1 MKIISKITIIFT
13 LVTTIFLTYFSF
25 VGIET
30 DKLNNQIKSKLTSVN
45 KNLDLELKQIN
56 LKLNPLELKINVKI
70 LGAKIKSRKEVL
82 ETESIKTKISLISFF
97 KDEFVIKNLD
107 ISTKF
112 MDIGDLISFT
122 KTFNNNPKLI
132 IFEKLLHVKGFIL
145 ADLKI
150 NFDNKGNIKNN
161 YFAKGYV
168 KDAKLSLLKDYKL
181 HDLNFVFK
189 IEKDNFEIQDI
200 EFMFNDINFISDT
213 VNLKRNKLGY
223 TLKGNLDNKL
233 VELNNK
239 NFALLKERFI
249 PDLGVE
255 KIIFGSK
262 NEFSFNLDKNFKISN
277 EYILSNIDIKKFRIT
292 NNFKLK
298 NIFPKINDKI
308 FIENNNLKIEYNKS
322 NFYIEGNG
330 DIYLQNN
337 KDYIDFKVEKK
348 NQLINFEGLI
358 KLDKDPF
365 IIDFL
370 NFKKDQ
376 NYETKI
382 KFNGYRDVTKKIFL
396 KSIRLDEN
404 KNTIEAKNIQLSS
417 KFKIKSINNINA
429 DYVDIQDQRNI
440 FNIKKTNN
448 KYVLQGSSFN
458 GDNLVENILVG
469 DENKDYFNE
478 DFELILKI
486 KKVRL
491 DNEFNLKN
499 LSGNLKF
506 KKQKLFEANLKGDFT
521 NQKEMKFTVITKD
534 NKTITTLFLDFAKPI
549 VKKYKFIKGFDDGI
563 LDFYSIRDG
572 DVSNSTLKI
581 YDFKLKELP
590 TLTKLLTL
598 ASLQGIA
605 DILSGE
611 GIRFDEFE
619 MKFENKKKLMTINE
633 IYAIG
638 PAISVLMNGY
648 VEKDKLISLRGTLV
662 PATTINKAIGTIPVL
677 GKILV
682 GSKTGEGVFGV
693 SFKVKGP
700 PTNLE
705 TSVNPIKTL
714 TPRFI
719 TRTLEKIKKTNSI
732 GF

>member
-1 MKIISKITIIFT
+1 MKIISKIIIIFT
-13 LVTTIFLTYFSF
+13 LFTIIFITYFSL

-30 DKLNNQIKSKLTSVN
+30 DKFNNQIKSKLISVN
-45 KNLDLELKQIN
+45 KNLDLELEQVN

-70 LGAKIKSRKEVL
+70 LGSKIKSRNEAL

-97 KDEFVIKNLD
+97 KNEFLIKNLD
-107 ISTKF
+107 ISTKSI
-112 MDIGDLISFT
+112 DIENLVSFT
-122 KTFNNNPKLI
+122 KTFYNNPKII
-132 IFEKLLHVKGFIL
+132 IFEKFLQVKGFVI

-168 KDAKLSLLKDYKL
+168 KDAKLSLFKDHKL
-181 HDLNFVFK
+181 SDLNFVFK
-189 IEKDNFEIQDI
+189 IEKDNLEIQDS
-200 EFMFNDINFISDT
+200 EFILDGINFFADKID
-213 VNLKRNKLGY
+213 LKKIKQGY
-223 TLKGNLDNKL
+223 SLNGNLNNKI

-239 NFALLKERFI
+239 NFNLFREKFI
-249 PDLGVE
+249 PDIGVE
-255 KIIFGSK
+255 KITFSSK
-262 NEFSFNLDKNFKISN
+262 NEFSFNLDENFKISN
-277 EYILSNIDIKKFRIT
+277 EYILSNIDVKKFLIV

-308 FIENNNLKIEYNKS
+308 LIENNNLKLEYNK
-322 NFYIEGNG
+322 NNLYIGGKG
-330 DIYLQNN
+330 DIYLQDNR
-337 KDYIDFKVEKK
+337 DYIDFKIEKK
-348 NQLINFEGLI
+348 DQLINFAGQI

-365 IIDFL
+365 LINFL

-382 KFNGYRDVTKKIFL
+382 RFNGYRDSTKQIFL

-404 KNTIEAKNIQLSS
+404 ENTIEGKNIKFSS
-417 KFKIKSINNINA
+417 KFKIKDIRNINVN
-429 DYVDIQDQRNI
+429 YLDIQDQRNI
-440 FNIKKTNN
+440 FNIKKI
-448 KYVLQGSSFN
+448 KSRYVLEGSSFN
-458 GDNLVENILVG
+458 GDSLLKNILVG
-469 DENKDYFNE
+469 DQNKNYFDE
-478 DFELILKI
+478 DFELILK
-486 KKVRL
+486 VENFRL
-491 DNEFNLKN
+491 DSEYNLKN

-506 KKQKLFEANLKGDFT
+506 KKQKLFEGNLEGDFPK
-521 NQKEMKFTVITKD
+521 QKKMKFTAKTND
-534 NKTITTLFLDFAKPI
+534 NKTITTLFLDLAEPI
-549 VKKYKFIKGFDDGI
+549 VKKYKFIKGFDDGV
-563 LDFYSIRDG
+563 LDFYSIKDG
-572 DVSNSTLKI
+572 DVSYSTLKI

-619 MKFENKKKLMTINE
+619 MKFENKKKLMNINE

-648 VEKDKLISLRGTLV
+648 IEKDKLISLRGTLV

-693 SFKVKGP
+693 SFKIKGP
-700 PTNLE
+700 PKNLE

-719 TRTLEKIKKTNSI
+719 TRTLEKIKKN
-732 GF
+732 

>member
-1 MKIISKITIIFT
+1 MKIISKIIIIFT
-13 LVTTIFLTYFSF
+13 LFTIIFITYFSL

-30 DKLNNQIKSKLTSVN
+30 DKFNNQIKSKLISVN
-45 KNLDLELKQIN
+45 KNLDLELEQVN

-70 LGAKIKSRKEVL
+70 LGSKIKSRNEAL

-97 KDEFVIKNLD
+97 KNEFLIKNLD
-107 ISTKF
+107 ISTKSI
-112 MDIGDLISFT
+112 DIENLVSFT
-122 KTFNNNPKLI
+122 KTFYNNPKII
-132 IFEKLLHVKGFIL
+132 IFEKFLQVKGFVI

-168 KDAKLSLLKDYKL
+168 KDAKLSLFKDHKL
-181 HDLNFVFK
+181 SDLNFVFK
-189 IEKDNFEIQDI
+189 IEKDNLEIQDS
-200 EFMFNDINFISDT
+200 EFILDGINFFADKID
-213 VNLKRNKLGY
+213 LKKIKQGY
-223 TLKGNLDNKL
+223 SLNGNLNNKI

-239 NFALLKERFI
+239 NFNLFREKFI
-249 PDLGVE
+249 PDIGVE
-255 KIIFGSK
+255 KITFSSK
-262 NEFSFNLDKNFKISN
+262 NEFSFNLDENFKISN
-277 EYILSNIDIKKFRIT
+277 EYILSNIDVKKFLIV

-308 FIENNNLKIEYNKS
+308 LIENNNLKLEYNK
-322 NFYIEGNG
+322 NNLYIGGKG
-330 DIYLQNN
+330 DIYLQDNR
-337 KDYIDFKVEKK
+337 DYIDFKIEKK
-348 NQLINFEGLI
+348 DQLINFAGQI

-365 IIDFL
+365 LINFL

-382 KFNGYRDVTKKIFL
+382 RFNGYRDSAKQIFL

-404 KNTIEAKNIQLSS
+404 ENTIEGKNIKFSS
-417 KFKIKSINNINA
+417 KFKIKDIKNINVN
-429 DYVDIQDQRNI
+429 YLDIQDQRNI
-440 FNIKKTNN
+440 FNIKKINSR
-448 KYVLQGSSFN
+448 YVLEGSSFN
-458 GDNLVENILVG
+458 GDSLLKNILVG
-469 DENKDYFNE
+469 DQNKDYFDE

-486 KKVRL
+486 ENFRL
-491 DNEFNLKN
+491 DSEYNLKN

-506 KKQKLFEANLKGDFT
+506 KKQKLFEGNLEGDFPK
-521 NQKEMKFTVITKD
+521 QKKMKFTAKTND
-534 NKTITTLFLDFAKPI
+534 NKTITTLFLDLAEPI
-549 VKKYKFIKGFDDGI
+549 VKKYKFIKGFDDGV
-563 LDFYSIRDG
+563 LDFYSIKDG
-572 DVSNSTLKI
+572 DVSYSTLKI

-619 MKFENKKKLMTINE
+619 MKFENKKKLMNINE

-648 VEKDKLISLRGTLV
+648 IEKDKLISLRGTLV

-693 SFKVKGP
+693 SFKIKGP
-700 PTNLE
+700 PKNLE

-719 TRTLEKIKKTNSI
+719 TRTLEKIKKN
-732 GF
+732 

>member
-13 LVTTIFLTYFSF
+13 LVIIIFLTYFSL

-30 DKLNNQIKSKLTSVN
+30 DQFNNQIKSKLTSIN
-45 KNLDLELKQIN
+45 KNLDLELKQVN
-56 LKLNPLELKINVKI
+56 LKLNPLKLKINVKI
-70 LGAKIKSRKEVL
+70 LGSKIKNKKEVL

-97 KDEFVIKNLD
+97 KNEFVVKNLD
-107 ISTKF
+107 ISTKS
-112 MDIGDLISFT
+112 INIEDLISFT
-122 KTFNNNPKLI
+122 KTFYDNPKII
-132 IFEKLLHVKGFIL
+132 IFEKFFQVKGFIV
-145 ADLKI
+145 ADLRI

-168 KDAKLSLLKDYKL
+168 KDTKLSLFKNYKID
-181 HDLNFVFK
+181 DLNFVFK
-189 IEKDNFEIQDI
+189 IEKDNLEIQDS
-200 EFMFNDINFISDT
+200 EFILNDINFISDKI
-213 VNLKRNKLGY
+213 NLKKNKQGY
-223 TLKGNLDNKL
+223 TLKGNFNNKI

-239 NFALLKERFI
+239 NLALFEEKII
-249 PDLGVE
+249 PNLGVE

-262 NEFSFNLDKNFKISN
+262 NEFSLNLDKNFKISN
-277 EYILSNIDIKKFRIT
+277 EYILSNIDIKKFQIT

-298 NIFPKINDKI
+298 KVFPKINDKI
-308 FIENNNLKIEYNKS
+308 FIENNNLKIEYNK
-322 NFYIEGNG
+322 NNLYIEGKG

-348 NQLINFEGLI
+348 NKLINFEGLI

-365 IIDFL
+365 IINFL
-370 NFKKDQ
+370 NFEKDQ

-382 KFNGYRDVTKKIFL
+382 KFNGYRDATKKIFL

-404 KNTIEAKNIQLSS
+404 KNSIEAKNIQLSS

-429 DYVDIQDQRNI
+429 DYIDIQDQQNI

-448 KYVLQGSSFN
+448 KYVLQGSTFN
-458 GDNLVENILVG
+458 GDSLLENILVG
-469 DENKDYFNE
+469 DERKDYFNE

-486 KKVRL
+486 KNVRL

-506 KKQKLFEANLKGDFT
+506 KKQKLFEGNLKGDFT

-563 LDFYSIRDG
+563 LDFYSIKDG
-572 DVSNSTLKI
+572 DISNSTLKI

-611 GIRFDEFE
+611 GIRFNEFE
-619 MKFENKKKLMTINE
+619 MKFENKKKLMIINE

-700 PTNLE
+700 PKNLE

-719 TRTLEKIKKTNSI
+719 TRTLEKIKKN
-732 GF
+732 

>member
-1 MKIISKITIIFT
+1 MKIISKIIITFT
-13 LVTTIFLTYFSF
+13 LLTMIFITYFSL

-30 DKLNNQIKSKLTSVN
+30 DKFNNQIKSKLISVD
-45 KNLDLELKQIN
+45 KNLDLELEQVN

-70 LGAKIKSRKEVL
+70 LGSKIKSRNEVL

-97 KDEFVIKNLD
+97 KNEFLIKNLD
-107 ISTKF
+107 ISTKSI
-112 MDIGDLISFT
+112 DIENLVSFT
-122 KTFNNNPKLI
+122 KTFYNNPKII
-132 IFEKLLHVKGFIL
+132 IFEKFLQVKGFVI
-145 ADLKI
+145 ADFKI
-150 NFDNKGNIKNN
+150 NFDNEGNIKNN

-168 KDAKLSLLKDYKL
+168 KDAKLSLFKDHKL
-181 HDLNFVFK
+181 SDLNFVFK
-189 IEKDNFEIQDI
+189 IEKDNLEIQDS
-200 EFMFNDINFISDT
+200 EFILDGINFFSDKID
-213 VNLKRNKLGY
+213 LKKIKQGY
-223 TLKGNLDNKL
+223 SLNGNLNNKI

-239 NFALLKERFI
+239 NFSLFREKFI
-249 PDLGVE
+249 SDMGVE
-255 KIIFGSK
+255 KITFSSK
-262 NEFSFNLDKNFKISN
+262 NEFSFNLDENFKISN
-277 EYILSNIDIKKFRIT
+277 EYILSNFDVKKFLIA

-308 FIENNNLKIEYNKS
+308 LIENNNLKIEYNK
-322 NFYIEGNG
+322 NNLYIGGKG
-330 DIYLQNN
+330 DIYLQDN
-337 KDYIDFKVEKK
+337 KDYIDFKIEKK
-348 NQLINFEGLI
+348 DQLINFAGQI

-365 IIDFL
+365 LINFL

-382 KFNGYRDVTKKIFL
+382 RFNGYRDSTKQIFL

-404 KNTIEAKNIQLSS
+404 ENIIEGKNIKFSS
-417 KFKIKSINNINA
+417 KFKIKDIRNINVN
-429 DYVDIQDQRNI
+429 YLDIQDQRNI
-440 FNIKKTNN
+440 FNIKKINSR
-448 KYVLQGSSFN
+448 YVLEGSSFN
-458 GDNLVENILVG
+458 GDSLLKNILVG
-469 DENKDYFNE
+469 DQNKDYFDE

-486 KKVRL
+486 KNFRL
-491 DNEFNLKN
+491 DSEYNLKN

-506 KKQKLFEANLKGDFT
+506 KKQKLFEGNLEGDFPK
-521 NQKEMKFTVITKD
+521 QKKMKFTAKTND
-534 NKTITTLFLDFAKPI
+534 NKTITTLFLDLAEPI
-549 VKKYKFIKGFDDGI
+549 VKKYKFIKGFDDGV
-563 LDFYSIRDG
+563 LDFYSIKDG
-572 DVSNSTLKI
+572 DVSYSTLKI

-619 MKFENKKKLMTINE
+619 MKFENKKKLMNINE

-648 VEKDKLISLRGTLV
+648 IEKDKLISLRGTLV

-693 SFKVKGP
+693 SFKIKGP
-700 PTNLE
+700 PKNLE

-719 TRTLEKIKKTNSI
+719 TRTLEKIKKN
-732 GF
+732 

>member
-1 MKIISKITIIFT
+1 MKIISKIIIIFT
-13 LVTTIFLTYFSF
+13 LFTIIFIAYFSL
-25 VGIET
+25 VGVET
-30 DKLNNQIKSKLTSVN
+30 DKFNNQIKSKLISVN
-45 KNLDLELKQIN
+45 KNLDLELEQVN

-70 LGAKIKSRKEVL
+70 LGSKIKSRSEAL

-97 KDEFVIKNLD
+97 RNEFLIKNLD
-107 ISTKF
+107 ISTKSI
-112 MDIGDLISFT
+112 DIENLVSFT
-122 KTFNNNPKLI
+122 KTFYNNPKII
-132 IFEKLLHVKGFIL
+132 IFEKFLQVKGFVI

-168 KDAKLSLLKDYKL
+168 KDAKLSLFKDHKL
-181 HDLNFVFK
+181 SDLNFVFK
-189 IEKDNFEIQDI
+189 IEKDNLEIQDS
-200 EFMFNDINFISDT
+200 EFILDGINFFSDKID
-213 VNLKRNKLGY
+213 LKKIKQGY
-223 TLKGNLDNKL
+223 SLNGNLNNKI

-239 NFALLKERFI
+239 NFNLFREKFI
-249 PDLGVE
+249 PDIGVE
-255 KIIFGSK
+255 KITFSSK
-262 NEFSFNLDKNFKISN
+262 NEFSFNLDENFKISN
-277 EYILSNIDIKKFRIT
+277 EYILSNFDVKKFLIA
-292 NNFKLK
+292 NNFKLN

-308 FIENNNLKIEYNKS
+308 LIENNNLKIEYNK
-322 NFYIEGNG
+322 NNLYIGGKG
-330 DIYLQNN
+330 DIYLQDN
-337 KDYIDFKVEKK
+337 KDYIDFKIEKK
-348 NQLINFEGLI
+348 DQLINFAGQI

-365 IIDFL
+365 LINFL

-382 KFNGYRDVTKKIFL
+382 RFNGYRDTKKQIFL

-404 KNTIEAKNIQLSS
+404 ENTIEGKNIKFSS
-417 KFKIKSINNINA
+417 KFKIKDIRDINVN
-429 DYVDIQDQRNI
+429 YLDIQDQRNI
-440 FNIKKTNN
+440 FNIKKI
-448 KYVLQGSSFN
+448 KSRYVLEGSSFN
-458 GDNLVENILVG
+458 GDSLLKNILVG
-469 DENKDYFNE
+469 DQNKNYFDE

-486 KKVRL
+486 ENFRL
-491 DNEFNLKN
+491 DSEYNLKN

-506 KKQKLFEANLKGDFT
+506 KKQKLFEGNLEGDFPK
-521 NQKEMKFTVITKD
+521 QKKMKFTVKTND
-534 NKTITTLFLDFAKPI
+534 NKTITTLFLDLAEPI
-549 VKKYKFIKGFDDGI
+549 VKKYKFIKGFDDGV
-563 LDFYSIRDG
+563 LDFYSIKDG
-572 DVSNSTLKI
+572 DVSYSTLKI

-619 MKFENKKKLMTINE
+619 MKFENKKKLMNINE

-648 VEKDKLISLRGTLV
+648 IEKDKLISLRGTLV

-693 SFKVKGP
+693 SFKIKGP
-700 PTNLE
+700 PKNLE

-719 TRTLEKIKKTNSI
+719 TRTLEKIKKN
-732 GF
+732 

>member
-1 MKIISKITIIFT
+1 MKIISKIIIIFT
-13 LVTTIFLTYFSF
+13 LFTIIFITYFSL

-30 DKLNNQIKSKLTSVN
+30 DKFNNQIKSKLISVN
-45 KNLDLELKQIN
+45 KNLDLELEQVN

-70 LGAKIKSRKEVL
+70 LGSKIKSRNEAL

-97 KDEFVIKNLD
+97 KNEFLIKNLD
-107 ISTKF
+107 ISTKSI
-112 MDIGDLISFT
+112 DIENLVSFT
-122 KTFNNNPKLI
+122 KTFYNNPKII
-132 IFEKLLHVKGFIL
+132 IFEKFLQVKGFVI

-168 KDAKLSLLKDYKL
+168 KDAKLSLFKDHKL
-181 HDLNFVFK
+181 SDLNFVFK
-189 IEKDNFEIQDI
+189 IEKDNLEIQDS
-200 EFMFNDINFISDT
+200 EFILDGINFFADKID
-213 VNLKRNKLGY
+213 LKKIKQGY
-223 TLKGNLDNKL
+223 SLNGNLNNKI

-239 NFALLKERFI
+239 NFNLFKEKFI
-249 PDLGVE
+249 PDIGVE
-255 KIIFGSK
+255 KITFSSK
-262 NEFSFNLDKNFKISN
+262 NEFSFNLDENFKISN
-277 EYILSNIDIKKFRIT
+277 EYILSNIDVKKFLIV

-308 FIENNNLKIEYNKS
+308 LIENNNLKLEYNK
-322 NFYIEGNG
+322 NNLYIGGKG
-330 DIYLQNN
+330 DIYLQDNR
-337 KDYIDFKVEKK
+337 DYIDFKIEKK
-348 NQLINFEGLI
+348 DQLINFAGQI

-365 IIDFL
+365 LINFL

-382 KFNGYRDVTKKIFL
+382 RFNGYRDSAKQIFL

-404 KNTIEAKNIQLSS
+404 ENTIEGKNIKFSS
-417 KFKIKSINNINA
+417 KFKIKDIKNINVN
-429 DYVDIQDQRNI
+429 YLDIQDQRNI
-440 FNIKKTNN
+440 FNIKKINSR
-448 KYVLQGSSFN
+448 YVLEGSSFN
-458 GDNLVENILVG
+458 GDSLLKNILVG
-469 DENKDYFNE
+469 DQNKDYFDE
-478 DFELILKI
+478 DFELIMKI
-486 KKVRL
+486 ENFRL
-491 DNEFNLKN
+491 DSEYNLKN

-506 KKQKLFEANLKGDFT
+506 KKQKLFEGNLEGDFPK
-521 NQKEMKFTVITKD
+521 QKKMKFTAKTND
-534 NKTITTLFLDFAKPI
+534 NKTITTLFLDLAEPI
-549 VKKYKFIKGFDDGI
+549 VKKYKFIKGFDDGV
-563 LDFYSIRDG
+563 LDFYSIKDG
-572 DVSNSTLKI
+572 DVSYSTLKI

-619 MKFENKKKLMTINE
+619 MKFENKKKLMNINE

-648 VEKDKLISLRGTLV
+648 IEKDKLISLRGTLV

-693 SFKVKGP
+693 SFKIKGP
-700 PTNLE
+700 PKNLE

-719 TRTLEKIKKTNSI
+719 TRTLEKIKKN
-732 GF
+732 

>member
-1 MKIISKITIIFT
+1 MKIISKIVIIFT
-13 LVTTIFLTYFSF
+13 LVTIIFLTYFSL

-30 DKLNNQIKSKLTSVN
+30 DQFNNQIKSKLTSIN
-45 KNLDLELKQIN
+45 KDLDLELKQVN
-56 LKLNPLELKINVKI
+56 LKLNPVKLKINVKI
-70 LGAKIKSRKEVL
+70 LGSKIKNKKEVL

-97 KDEFVIKNLD
+97 KNEFMIKNLD
-107 ISTKF
+107 ISTKS
-112 MDIGDLISFT
+112 ISIEDLISFT
-122 KTFNNNPKLI
+122 KTFYNNSNII
-132 IFEKLLHVKGFIL
+132 IFEKFFQIKGFIV
-145 ADLKI
+145 ADLRI

-168 KDAKLSLLKDYKL
+168 KDTKLSLFKNYKL
-181 HDLNFVFK
+181 DDLNFVFK
-189 IEKDNFEIQDI
+189 IEKDNLEIQDS
-200 EFMFNDINFISDT
+200 EFILNDINFISDKI
-213 VNLKRNKLGY
+213 NLKKNKQGY
-223 TLKGNLDNKL
+223 TLKGNLNNKI

-239 NFALLKERFI
+239 NLALFEEKII

-255 KIIFGSK
+255 KIIFSSK
-262 NEFSFNLDKNFKISN
+262 NEFSLNLDKNFKISN
-277 EYILSNIDIKKFRIT
+277 EYILSNIDIKKFQIT

-298 NIFPKINDKI
+298 NVFPKINDKI
-308 FIENNNLKIEYNKS
+308 FIENNNLKIEYNK
-322 NFYIEGNG
+322 NNLYIEGKG

-365 IIDFL
+365 IMNFL
-370 NFKKDQ
+370 NFEKDQ
-376 NYETKI
+376 DYETI
-382 KFNGYRDVTKKIFL
+382 IEFNGYRDATKKFFL
-396 KSIRLDEN
+396 KSIRLNEN

-417 KFKIKSINNINA
+417 KFKIKSIKYINA
-429 DYVDIQDQRNI
+429 DYVDIQDQQNI

-448 KYVLQGSSFN
+448 KYVLQSNSFN
-458 GDNLVENILVG
+458 GDSLLENILVG
-469 DENKDYFNE
+469 DENKDYFDE

-486 KKVRL
+486 KNVRL
-491 DNEFNLKN
+491 DSEFNLKN

-506 KKQKLFEANLKGDFT
+506 KKQKLFEGNLKGDFR

-563 LDFYSIRDG
+563 LDFYSIKDG

-700 PTNLE
+700 PKNLE

-719 TRTLEKIKKTNSI
+719 TRTLEKIKKN
-732 GF
+732 

>member
-1 MKIISKITIIFT
+1 MI
-13 LVTTIFLTYFSF
+13 
-25 VGIET
+25 
-30 DKLNNQIKSKLTSVN
+30 
-45 KNLDLELKQIN
+45 
-56 LKLNPLELKINVKI
+56 LKLK
-70 LGAKIKSRKEVL
+70 
-82 ETESIKTKISLISFF
+82 
-97 KDEFVIKNLD
+97 
-107 ISTKF
+107 
-112 MDIGDLISFT
+112 
-122 KTFNNNPKLI
+122 
-132 IFEKLLHVKGFIL
+132 
-145 ADLKI
+145 
-150 NFDNKGNIKNN
+150 
-161 YFAKGYV
+161 
-168 KDAKLSLLKDYKL
+168 
-181 HDLNFVFK
+181 
-189 IEKDNFEIQDI
+189 
-200 EFMFNDINFISDT
+200 
-213 VNLKRNKLGY
+213 
-223 TLKGNLDNKL
+223 
-233 VELNNK
+233 
-239 NFALLKERFI
+239 
-249 PDLGVE
+249 
-255 KIIFGSK
+255 
-262 NEFSFNLDKNFKISN
+262 
-277 EYILSNIDIKKFRIT
+277 
-292 NNFKLK
+292 
-298 NIFPKINDKI
+298 
-308 FIENNNLKIEYNKS
+308 
-322 NFYIEGNG
+322 
-330 DIYLQNN
+330 
-337 KDYIDFKVEKK
+337 KK
-348 NQLINFEGLI
+348 NQKINFEGLI

-365 IIDFL
+365 IINFL

-382 KFNGYRDVTKKIFL
+382 KFNGYRDTTKKIFL

-417 KFKIKSINNINA
+417 DFKIKSITNINA
-429 DYVDIQDQRNI
+429 DYVDIQDQKNI

-448 KYVLQGSSFN
+448 KYVLQGSAFN
-458 GDNLVENILVG
+458 GDSLLENILVG

-506 KKQKLFEANLKGDFT
+506 KKQKLFEGNLKGDFT

-563 LDFYSIRDG
+563 LDFYSIKDG

-662 PATTINKAIGTIPVL
+662 PATTINKVIGTIPVL

-700 PTNLE
+700 PKNLE

-719 TRTLEKIKKTNSI
+719 TRTLEKIKKN
-732 GF
+732 

>member
-1 MKIISKITIIFT
+1 MKIISKIIIIFT
-13 LVTTIFLTYFSF
+13 LVTVIFLTYFSL

-30 DKLNNQIKSKLTSVN
+30 DKFNNQIKSKLISVN
-45 KNLDLELKQIN
+45 KNLDLDLKQVN
-56 LKLNPLELKINVKI
+56 LRLNPLKLKINVKI
-70 LGAKIKSRKEVL
+70 LGSKIKSRKEVL

-97 KDEFVIKNLD
+97 KNEFVIKNLD
-107 ISTKF
+107 ISTKSV
-112 MDIGDLISFT
+112 DIEDLISFT
-122 KTFNNNPKLI
+122 KTFYNNPKI
-132 IFEKLLHVKGFIL
+132 IFFEKFLQVEGFIV

-168 KDAKLSLLKDYKL
+168 KDAKLSLFKDYKL

-189 IEKDNFEIQDI
+189 IERDNLEIQDS
-200 EFMFNDINFISDT
+200 EFILNDIKLTSDKI
-213 VNLKRNKLGY
+213 NLERNKQGY
-223 TLKGNLDNKL
+223 TLKGNLNNNI

-239 NFALLKERFI
+239 NFGLLKEKFI

-255 KIIFGSK
+255 KIIFTSK
-262 NEFSFNLDKNFKISN
+262 NEFSLNLDKSFKISN
-277 EYILSNIDIKKFRIT
+277 EYLISNIDIKKFQIT
-292 NNFKLK
+292 NNLK
-298 NIFPKINDKI
+298 SKKIFPKMNNKI
-308 FIENNNLKIEYNKS
+308 LIENNNLEIEYNK
-322 NFYIEGNG
+322 NNLYIKGKG
-330 DIYLQNN
+330 DIYLQDN
-337 KDYIDFKVEKK
+337 KDYIDFKIEKK

-365 IIDFL
+365 ILNFL
-370 NFKKDQ
+370 NFEKDQ

-382 KFNGYRDVTKKIFL
+382 KFNGYTDTTKKIFL

-404 KNTIEAKNIQLSS
+404 KNTIEGKNIQLSS
-417 KFKIKSINNINA
+417 KFKIKNIDIINA
-429 DYVDIQDQRNI
+429 NYVDSQDQKNI
-440 FNIKKTNN
+440 FNIKKNNN
-448 KYVLQGSSFN
+448 KYVLQGSNFN
-458 GDNLVENILVG
+458 GDRILENILVG

-486 KKVRL
+486 KNVRL
-491 DNEFNLKN
+491 DSEFNLKN

-506 KKQKLFEANLKGDFT
+506 EKQKLFEGNLKGDFT
-521 NQKEMKFTVITKD
+521 NQKQLKFTVITKD
-534 NKTITTLFLDFAKPI
+534 NKTITTLFVDFAKPI

-563 LDFYSIRDG
+563 LDFYSIKDG

-590 TLTKLLTL
+590 TLTRLLTL

-611 GIRFDEFE
+611 GIRFDQFE
-619 MKFENKKKLMTINE
+619 MNFENRKKLMTINE

-648 VEKDKLISLRGTLV
+648 VEKNKLISLRGTLV

-693 SFKVKGP
+693 SFKIKGP
-700 PTNLE
+700 PKNLE

-719 TRTLEKIKKTNSI
+719 TRTLEKIKKN
-732 GF
+732 

>member
-1 MKIISKITIIFT
+1 MKIISKIIIIFT
-13 LVTTIFLTYFSF
+13 LVIIIFLTYFSL

-30 DKLNNQIKSKLTSVN
+30 DQFNNQIKNKLTSIN
-45 KNLDLELKQIN
+45 KDLDLELKQVN
-56 LKLNPLELKINVKI
+56 LKFNPLELKINVKI
-70 LGAKIKSRKEVL
+70 LGSKIKNKREVL

-97 KDEFVIKNLD
+97 KNEFLIKNLD
-107 ISTKF
+107 ISTKS
-112 MDIGDLISFT
+112 INIEDLISFT
-122 KTFNNNPKLI
+122 KNFYNNPNII
-132 IFEKLLHVKGFIL
+132 IFEKFFQVKGFIV
-145 ADLKI
+145 ADLRI

-161 YFAKGYV
+161 YFVKGYV
-168 KDAKLSLLKDYKL
+168 KDTKLSLFKNYKL
-181 HDLNFVFK
+181 DDLNFVFK
-189 IEKDNFEIQDI
+189 IERDNLEIQDS
-200 EFMFNDINFISDT
+200 EFILNDINFISDKI
-213 VNLKRNKLGY
+213 NLKKNKQGY
-223 TLKGNLDNKL
+223 TLKGNLNNKI

-239 NFALLKERFI
+239 NRALFEEKII
-249 PDLGVE
+249 PDLSVE
-255 KIIFGSK
+255 KIIFSSK
-262 NEFSFNLDKNFKISN
+262 NEFSLNLDKNFKISN
-277 EYILSNIDIKKFRIT
+277 EYILSNIDIKRFQIT

-298 NIFPKINDKI
+298 NVFPKINDKI
-308 FIENNNLKIEYNKS
+308 FIENNNLKIEYNK
-322 NFYIEGNG
+322 NNLYIEGKG

-358 KLDKDPF
+358 KLDKNPF
-365 IIDFL
+365 IINFL
-370 NFKKDQ
+370 NFEKDK

-382 KFNGYRDVTKKIFL
+382 KFNGYRDASKKIFL
-396 KSIRLDEN
+396 KSIRLDEY

-417 KFKIKSINNINA
+417 KFKIKSITNINA
-429 DYVDIQDQRNI
+429 DYVDTQNQENI

-448 KYVLQGSSFN
+448 KYVLQGSAFN
-458 GDNLVENILVG
+458 GDSLLENILVG

-478 DFELILKI
+478 DFELSLKI
-486 KKVRL
+486 KNVRL
-491 DNEFNLKN
+491 DSEFNLKN

-506 KKQKLFEANLKGDFT
+506 KKQKLFEGNLKGDFT
-521 NQKEMKFTVITKD
+521 KQKEMKFTVITKD

-563 LDFYSIRDG
+563 LDFYSIKDG
-572 DVSNSTLKI
+572 DISNSTLKI

-693 SFKVKGP
+693 SFKIKGSP
-700 PTNLE
+700 KNLE

-719 TRTLEKIKKTNSI
+719 TRTLEKIKKN
-732 GF
+732 